1 VPSAELLKIGTSQCL
16 LGERVRYDGGHKA
29 NLYVLDVITPHF
41 ELIPVCPE
49 VEAGMGVP
57 REPVKLVSS
66 EGDLKMVGV
75 SSGSDKT
82 EAMSELAI
90 RRVEELKQ
98 AGLSGYIF
106 KAGSPSCGLDVDARG
121 SADKVKGLFAEAVTK
136 AIPGI
141 PVIDEGALADLA
153 AREGWVERVFAFSRQ
168 MQFIGKPRSVGQLTM
183 AHAQAKLQLEVHA
196 PDAYEELFG
205 FLRENSKKKGWEELS
220 GEYLARFMEVLE
232 TPASEA
238 RHFETLK
245 EVFNGVKPGL
255 EGNAVKDLARILQD
269 YRQGN
274 LPLGVPLML
283 LRHYVRAQDHPTL
296 NGQTYLE
303 PGPRELVLRTRV

>member
-1 VPSAELLKIGTSQCL
+1 MPAELLKIGISQCL

-29 NLYVLDVITPHF
+29 NIYVLDVIKPHF

-57 REPVKLVSS
+57 REPVQLVSS

-82 EAMSELAI
+82 EAISEVAI
-90 RRVEELKQ
+90 RKVQDLKET
-98 AGLSGYIF
+98 GLSGYVF
-106 KAGSPSCGLDVDARG
+106 KAGSPSCGLDVDAEG
-121 SADKVKGLFAEAVTK
+121 SPEKVKGLFAEAVTK

-141 PVIDEGALADLA
+141 PVIEESALADPA
-153 AREGWVERVFAFSRQ
+153 ARENWAERVFAFSRQ

-205 FLRENSKKKGWEELS
+205 FLRENSKKKSWEELS
-220 GEYLARFMEVLE
+220 REYLARFMKVLE
-232 TPASEA
+232 SPASEA
-238 RHFETLK
+238 RHFETFK
-245 EVFNGVKPGL
+245 QVFDGIKPGL
-255 EGNAVKDLARILQD
+255 DGTAVKDVARILQD

-283 LRHYVRAQDHPTL
+283 LRHYVRVQDHPTL

-303 PGPRELVLRTRV
+303 PGVREVLLRTRV